1 MRGGASDV
9 VAMRKRMRTP
19 KNIQVNDV
27 FALLGSVAEDS
38 PLALTYGLVAF
49 ALMGYY
55 MKVYDT
61 RWLPLAV
68 GGAVT
73 ATVGYAERW
82 LRRRQ
87 RRAPAPADPSQEPM
101 TGPR

>member
-1 MRGGASDV
+1 
-9 VAMRKRMRTP
+9 MRKRTRTL

-38 PLALTYGLVAF
+38 PLAVMYGLVAS
-49 ALMGYY
+49 ALVGCY

-73 ATVGYAERW
+73 ATVAYAERW
-82 LRRRQ
+82 FRQRQ
-87 RRAPAPADPSQEPM
+87 RRAASTGSSPTPAEPSQEPT
-101 TGPR
+101 TG